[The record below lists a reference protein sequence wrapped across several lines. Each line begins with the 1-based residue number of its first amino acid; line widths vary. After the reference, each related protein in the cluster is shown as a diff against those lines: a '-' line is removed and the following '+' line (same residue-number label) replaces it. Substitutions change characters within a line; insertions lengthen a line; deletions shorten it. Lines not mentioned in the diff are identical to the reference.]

1 MSSRSLED
9 VLKTNKC
16 LLGYV
21 QWFLVGKYFELVDRV
36 HHKMKL
42 EAAFKALN
50 ENLKTSLNLHPKSL
64 KMSVKEFISVRLQT
78 SCEQLY

>member
-21 QWFLVGKYFELVDRV
+21 QRFLVGIYFELMDRV

-42 EAAFKALN
+42 EAAFKALK
-50 ENLKTSLNLHPKSL
+50 ENLKTSLNVHPKSL
-64 KMSVKEFISVRLQT
+64 NMSVKEFISVRLQT